1 MNELFYSNKLVTE
14 KEWFDIIDNIDGKG
28 LEYPIIKEV
37 IINGIK
43 NRIKEKKVGIM
54 FSGGVDSTIIA
65 KVLIDKLGKENVVLV
80 TVGCHDEGRKIPE
93 DISIAQD
100 IAEELGTNTNIIL
113 LSEEETLKIFDETIR
128 ILKMHDKGL
137 INSVNVSVGAVEVAA
152 YKFLKSL
159 KIKQV
164 FSGLGSEE
172 IFAGYQ
178 RHEQTEDL
186 NLLSKNSLKEMYAR
200 DLLRETLLSKHF
212 NIKASTPFM
221 DSELLNHVFGIK
233 KELKIGIDNKMAVRM
248 IAKDLHLS
256 NAFRKKKAAQYG
268 SRTQQYL
275 EKICKKKGFNNIN
288 DCLIQWN

>member
-1 MNELFYSNKLVTE
+1 MNELFYSNKLVSE
-14 KEWFDIIDNIDGKG
+14 KEWLDIIDNIDGKG
-28 LEYPIIKEV
+28 LEYPAIRDI

-43 NRIKEKKVGIM
+43 NRIIENKVGVM

-65 KVLIDKLGKENVVLV
+65 KILIDTLGKENVILV

-100 IAEELGTNTNIIL
+100 IAKELGTSTNIIL
-113 LSEEETLKIFDETIR
+113 LNEEETIKVFNQTIG
-128 ILKMHDKGL
+128 ILRTHDKNL
-137 INSVNVSVGAVEVAA
+137 VNSVNVSVGAVEVAG
-152 YKFLKSL
+152 YNFLKNNN
-159 KIKQV
+159 IKQV

-186 NLLSKNSLKEMYAR
+186 NLLSKSSLKEMYAR
-200 DLLRETLLSKHF
+200 DLLRETLLSKNF
-212 NIKASTPFM
+212 DIRASTPFM

-233 KELKIGIDNKMAVRM
+233 QELKIGKDNKMAVRM
-248 IAKDLHLS
+248 LAKELNLS

-288 DCLIQWN
+288 ECLIQWN